1 MILERRK
8 AFVNQ
13 YFSHDGHE
21 QQVWLKDRDDT
32 VQMCHCENGM

>member
-1 MILERRK
+1 VLKTMM
-8 AFVNQ
+8 
-13 YFSHDGHE
+13 GHV